1 MDKSI
6 PIFVA
11 LAPAIAFAVAGFVIE
26 IGPSLR
32 SWGGCFMQ
40 SVPRVE
46 WLKDFVMGAA
56 VFGSTIAG
64 VLGLRSDSAGTMV
77 VSVAWFTV
85 MQFVSY
91 LLSKKLEFL
100 QERDVEVERARH
112 RKIAGTVRSIVRD
125 ELLKAMVP
133 TGKTPGV

>member
-1 MDKSI
+1 
-6 PIFVA
+6 
-11 LAPAIAFAVAGFVIE
+11 
-26 IGPSLR
+26 
-32 SWGGCFMQ
+32 MQ

-100 QERDVEVERARH
+100 QERDEEVERARH